1 MIQWAILAVYFA
13 IGLLFVFTGPIARG
27 RQRERIER
35 EWDQSRRSWKSKIG
49 SFSIALGAFI
59 FWPLFLS
66 RKSGEVQNWV
76 RSIQERHTGSLPH
89 NAYQEVMAHL
99 PQSRRADF
107 QKQLSELGYVVTG
120 LVKDVEGTG
129 FAIAITRLS
138 VTSPFSDIPL
148 TLVQRLAPDIS
159 SWPLASR
166 MWHLGNDDSRSLPPK
181 IRGWLTHSD
190 DEIWEF
196 LSDQRSW
203 ENLAGRGGL
212 ARVRNRV
219 VIEIYVTV
227 LS

>member
-1 MIQWAILAVYFA
+1 MIQWAILAVYFV
-13 IGLLFVFTGPIARG
+13 IGLLLVFAGPIARD
-27 RQRERIER
+27 RQREQIER
-35 EWDQSRRSWKSKIG
+35 EWEQSHTSWKSKIG
-49 SFSIALGAFI
+49 SFSIALGTFI

-66 RKSGEVQNWV
+66 RRKGEVQNWI
-76 RSIQERHTGSLPH
+76 RSIQKRYADSLPY
-89 NAYQEVMAHL
+89 NAYQQVMTHL
-99 PQSRRADF
+99 PHSRRADF

-120 LVKDVEGTG
+120 LVKDVEGAE
-129 FAIAITRLS
+129 FAVAATSLS
-138 VTSPFSDIPL
+138 ATSPFSDIPL
-148 TLVQRLAPDIS
+148 TLVQPLASDIS
-159 SWPLASR
+159 SWPLPSR
-166 MWHLGNDDSRSLPPK
+166 MWHLGSNDSHSLPPK
-181 IRGWLTHSD
+181 IGGWLTHPD